1 MKVIKRLA
9 LVFLAVIMAS
19 TAGTSLASAA
29 DQSCSDNS
37 FYRDNNIFYFCENFV
52 ACGTDSIEGLP
63 VTSDNTETILRY
75 FTGKGF
81 SLAAA
86 AGIVGNLNAE
96 SSLNPAKIQ
105 GERIAPDNY
114 TPVSGVGFGLAQWT
128 SPDRQQKLESMANSE
143 HKPITDLGMQLDY
156 LWKELNDSYPQ
167 VIKSLASVTNDPVV
181 AAIRFHGMT
190 DGIRNDARIQAAN
203 PPSPGYE
210 SSGDTA
216 DMVIKNRGGYAA
228 SVYKDY
234 TGKIADGSGVSV
246 AGGAS
251 GDNGDIST
259 SATTCNSSS
268 DADLGKGTGQFTDGG
283 QVAGY
288 QTVLANAQASEKAFG
303 TKLVWSGKCL
313 AIVSDVWNGQV
324 TYGKASATAFWEA
337 YKNVGHTDKSPK
349 VGSVLLLGSGN
360 PNGHIVI
367 YLGNNKV
374 LNDGHIDDAT
384 VIQGGSFQYRGWVD
398 PNDIGWK
405 PRPITD
411 IRKAVRQDILSAAGL

>member
-1 MKVIKRLA
+1 M
-9 LVFLAVIMAS
+9 FLAVVMAA
-19 TAGTSLASAA
+19 TTGTSLVSA
-29 DQSCSDNS
+29 DSQSCDDNT
-37 FYRDNNIFYFCENFV
+37 YYQDNDIFYYCENFV
-52 ACGTDSIEGLP
+52 ACGTASIEGLP

-81 SLAAA
+81 TLAAA

-105 GERIAPDNY
+105 GGKIAPDNY

-128 SPDRQQKLESMANSE
+128 SGNRQKNLEDMANSE
-143 HKPITDLGMQLDY
+143 NKPITDLGMQLDF

-190 DGIRNDARIQAAN
+190 PKISGDSRIQAAN

-234 TGKIADGSGVSV
+234 TGKIPDGTGVST
-246 AGGAS
+246 ANGTPGDS
-251 GDNGDIST
+251 GDVST

-268 DADLGKGTGQFTDGG
+268 DASLGKGTGQFTDGG

-303 TKLVWSGKCL
+303 TKLVWSGLCL
-313 AIVSDVWNGQV
+313 SIVSDVWNGQV
-324 TYGKASATAFWEA
+324 TGGYPDPVAMWAALGNSI
-337 YKNVGHTDKSPK
+337 GHTDKSPK
-349 VGSVLLLGSGN
+349 VGAVLILKSSN
-360 PNGHIVI
+360 PAGHIVI
-367 YLGNNKV
+367 YLGNNKI
-374 LNDGHIDDAT
+374 LNDGHIDDAQ
-384 VIQGGSFQYRGWVD
+384 VIQGGSFQYLGWID
-398 PNDIGWK
+398 PNDMGWK
-405 PRPITD
+405 ARPITD
-411 IRKAVRQDILSAAGL
+411 IRKSVRPNVLAAAGL